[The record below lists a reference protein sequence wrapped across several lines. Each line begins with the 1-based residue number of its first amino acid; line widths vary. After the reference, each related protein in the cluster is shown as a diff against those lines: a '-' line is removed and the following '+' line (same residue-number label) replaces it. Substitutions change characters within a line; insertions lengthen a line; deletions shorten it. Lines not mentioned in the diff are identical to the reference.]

1 MADPFVNE
9 LEIGSTVQGGV
20 FLLAEWSLDRTRTG
34 APYLKATL
42 ADRTGRIEARYWD
55 VPQRIAGQLRVG
67 SGVRIDGHVEEYPAG
82 SGQRQVH
89 IEYLA
94 PVEIAG
100 LDLEDLLPKAKRDLA
115 EMGRELAQVC
125 EDIQNPYLSRL
136 LNDMFSD
143 EVFAAA
149 FSNAP
154 AAKVY
159 HHACIGGLLEHS
171 LAVVRLCSFVSQE
184 HPEID
189 RDSLLTAAILHDVG
203 KTRAYTAGPILD
215 FTDEGKLIDHVVE
228 GALMVQKAIDSIEG
242 FPRTL
247 RNRLVHAILAHHGA
261 LERGSPVVPKTL
273 EAVALHH
280 ADWLDGSIRGFLD
293 AVESEPVSESGWTG
307 YSKMFGT
314 QLYRGSVEPPEEVDE
329 EEIPF

>member
-1 MADPFVNE
+1 MANPFVND

-20 FLLAEWSLDRTRTG
+20 FLLAEWSLDTTRTG

-55 VPQRIAGQLRVG
+55 VPRRIAGQLRVG

-89 IEYLA
+89 IDHLA
-94 PVEIAG
+94 AVRIV
-100 LDLEDLLPKAKRDLA
+100 DLEDFLPKAKRDLA
-115 EMGRELAQVC
+115 EMHRELRRVLQ
-125 EDIQNPYLSRL
+125 DIENPHLSRL
-136 LNDMFSD
+136 LNHMFSD

-149 FSNAP
+149 FSKAP

-171 LAVVRLCSFVSQE
+171 LAVVTLCSFVSQQ

-189 RDSLLTAAILHDVG
+189 RDLLLSAAILHDVG
-203 KTRAYTAGPILD
+203 KTRAYTAGPVLD

-228 GALMVQKAIDSIEG
+228 GALMVQNAIDSIEG

-247 RNRLVHAILAHHGA
+247 RNRLLHAILAHHGA

-273 EAVALHH
+273 EAMALHH

-293 AVESEPVSESGWTG
+293 HVEREPISEGGWTG

-314 QLYRGSVEPPEEVDE
+314 ELYRGSVEPPEEVDE
-329 EEIPF
+329 EDIPF